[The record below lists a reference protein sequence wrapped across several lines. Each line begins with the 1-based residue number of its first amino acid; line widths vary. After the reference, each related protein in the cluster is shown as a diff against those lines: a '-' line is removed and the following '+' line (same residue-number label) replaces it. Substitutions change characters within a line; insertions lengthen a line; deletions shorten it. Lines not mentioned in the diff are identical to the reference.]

1 MKEKKKNPNR
11 VTDIVMILSAILL
24 IIFTI
29 VVLVIFCITGQE
41 PSTLVAAFFAAFGVE
56 GGYCTFIWQR
66 KRKERLDERRNISEG
81 CDDTD
86 QFDGYDSDLLSD
98 TLVEDED

>member
-1 MKEKKKNPNR
+1 MKKKNPNR

-24 IIFTI
+24 II
-29 VVLVIFCITGQE
+29 CITGQE

-81 CDDTD
+81 CDDAD
-86 QFDGYDSDLLSD
+86 QFDGCDSDLLSD
-98 TLVEDED
+98 TLVEDEN